1 MVLKFHKLEYH
12 GKLDFATLEYPKSG
26 WFLHIFETVVDCNII
41 LKNVLFGYFCQIIS
55 VNKELT
61 ERALLGF
68 FSIERRERNMED
80 GCYLLCFS
88 QSTYLSLS
96 LSVFLIELSL
106 DFYRY
111 QTIIAILSFGKIFI
125 LNPIFLGGKK
135 SRSKLYKIINY
146 TSTFFNIIN

>member
-1 MVLKFHKLEYH
+1 MDVTCS
-12 GKLDFATLEYPKSG
+12 A
-26 WFLHIFETVVDCNII
+26 FLNLPT
-41 LKNVLFGYFCQIIS
+41 
-55 VNKELT
+55 
-61 ERALLGF
+61 
-68 FSIERRERNMED
+68 
-80 GCYLLCFS
+80 
-88 QSTYLSLS
+88 SLS
-96 LSVFLIELSL
+96 LSVFLIEFSL

>member
-1 MVLKFHKLEYH
+1 MYSNSWTRIPLKFFKIFPMVLKFHKLEYH

-41 LKNVLFGYFCQIIS
+41 WKNVLFGYFRQIIS

-61 ERALLGF
+61 KRALLGF

-96 LSVFLIELSL
+96 LCISDWTFFGFLSL
-106 DFYRY
+106 PDYHSY
-111 QTIIAILSFGKIFI
+111 SIIWENFHFKPYIFGW
-125 LNPIFLGGKK
+125 
-135 SRSKLYKIINY
+135 
-146 TSTFFNIIN
+146 